1 MGRNK
6 GVRDIS
12 VCILIL
18 TVTILACQG
27 VSGLNPFATATPT
40 ASQTATS
47 TPSPTPTSTPT
58 YTPTSTP
65 RPSGKLKEAQPD
77 GTILFT
83 DYDGGYQMTF
93 SKGWTVI
100 IPEKEDIEEAL
111 NSIPEQE
118 QNMSSLIEIAKSV
131 DVNKLIRVFGFNLKA
146 QQGVY
151 TPNINV
157 SYDTNPALA
166 ASSLKDIV
174 DAMAAYYPAMGIQ
187 VTHSEMKQTSS
198 GMEIGILEA
207 GWTMKAANNQKVSLA
222 QKQIFFKSGDGVG
235 ILTFSTVKNASAN
248 LDDDINKLMES
259 IHLLDW

>member
-1 MGRNK
+1 MDRNK
-6 GVRDIS
+6 GVRGIG

-18 TVTILACQG
+18 ALTILACQG
-27 VSGLNPFATATPT
+27 LSGLNPFATATPT
-40 ASQTATS
+40 ASQTATPTS
-47 TPSPTPTSTPT
+47 SPTPTSTPT
-58 YTPTSTP
+58 STPTPTL

-83 DYDGGYQMTF
+83 DYDGGYQVTF
-93 SKGWTVI
+93 PPGWTVI
-100 IPEKEDIEEAL
+100 IPDKEDIEEAL

-118 QNMSSLIEIAKSV
+118 QNMSSLIETAKSV
-131 DVNKLIRVFGFNLKA
+131 DVNRLIRVFGFNLKA

-166 ASSLKDIV
+166 ASSLKDLV
-174 DAMAAYYPAMGIQ
+174 DAMSAYYPAMGIR

-207 GWTMKAANNQKVSLA
+207 GWTMKAANNQNVSLA
-222 QKQIFFKSGDGVG
+222 QKQIFFKSGDGVA
-235 ILTFSTVKNASAN
+235 IITFSTVKNASVN
-248 LDDDINKLMES
+248 LNDDINELIES
-259 IHLLDW
+259 IQLLE